1 MLIYFAGPL
10 FNEAERAFNAQ
21 LAARLEERGFT
32 VYLPQRDGLEKPNA
46 LNLELTLHEQQKAIF
61 TKDRNRILDS
71 DIFLIVLDGRVPDEG
86 ACVEL
91 GIASSQKYLG
101 EGPGLLLGY
110 MTDWRVFF
118 PDVKLNAMVE
128 GALDAVVDN
137 EDDLFAQ
144 LAAWRLSVPAA

>member
-1 MLIYFAGPL
+1 MYIYLAGPL
-10 FNEAERAFNAQ
+10 FNEAERTFNAQ
-21 LAARLEERGFT
+21 LTDKLEQRGFA

-46 LNLELTLHEQQKAIF
+46 EAGKNLLEQQKGIF
-61 TKDRNRILDS
+61 THDRDQILEA
-71 DIFLIVLDGRVPDEG
+71 DIFLMILDGRVPDEG

-91 GIASSQKYLG
+91 GVASTQRYLG
-101 EGPGLLLGY
+101 EHSKLLIGY

-137 EDDLFAQ
+137 EADLFAE
-144 LAAWRLSVPAA
+144 LGAWVPN